1 MEIKIAHCADVHLGI
16 RPSKEDYL
24 SRVRVQEIKSS
35 FFKMVDIVRDSK
47 VDLFLIA
54 GDLFDDVGVDDREV
68 GEVKEA
74 FAGLKTRIVIS
85 PGNHDP
91 FTADSPYC
99 SVWPDNVYIFKKNTI
114 DCFEI
119 RELETRVWGSAFT
132 PLNNS
137 GAKIKIKDDDKLI
150 NILVTHGTCSYGSDD
165 LYNPIS
171 LVDIKASNMNYVALG
186 HIHKRTPISHA
197 GKTFYAYP
205 GCLEGT
211 GFKELGEKGF
221 YIGNISN
228 VTCKMDF
235 IKVSKRSYL
244 DLCIDITTLNSS
256 VEVYNHVLFK
266 IKDKHIGNYKNNIYK
281 IILIGMIPDSFS
293 LDTQY
298 IKNKLQEELFFVK
311 IENKTETYNPGN
323 SNSLKSIFIEKAKNY
338 IRNCE
343 DDESRKV
350 AQRALRAGIMSFS
363 RGAYHDE
370 D

>member
-1 MEIKIAHCADVHLGI
+1 MEIKIAHCADIHLGI
-16 RPSKEDYL
+16 RPDKENYL
-24 SRVRVQEIKSS
+24 SRMRAEEIKSS
-35 FFKMVDIVRDSK
+35 FLKMIDIVRDGK

-54 GDLFDDVGVDDREV
+54 GDLFDDVDINSREV
-68 GEVKEA
+68 SDVKEA
-74 FAGLKTRIVIS
+74 FAGLKTRIIIS

-91 FTADSPYC
+91 FTVNSPYC
-99 SVWPDNVYIFKKNTI
+99 SVWPDNVFIFKNNII

-119 RELETRVWGSAFT
+119 KELETRVWGSAFT

-137 GAKIKIKDDDKLI
+137 GARIKVKNDDKFI
-150 NILVTHGTCSYGSDD
+150 NILVTHGTCPSGNDD

-171 LVDIKASNMNYVALG
+171 LSDIKDSNINYVALG
-186 HIHKRTPISHA
+186 HIHKRTPVLRT

-205 GCLEGT
+205 GCLEGM

-228 VTCKMDF
+228 VTCKMNF

-256 VEVYNHVLFK
+256 VDICNHVFAK
-266 IKDKHIGNYKNNIYK
+266 IQKKYGENYKDNIYK
-281 IILIGMIPDSFS
+281 IILTGMIPDSFS
-293 LDTQY
+293 LDIQY
-298 IKNKLQEELFFVK
+298 IKNKLQEKVFFAR
-311 IENKTETYNPGN
+311 IENKTETYNPDN

-343 DDESRKV
+343 DDESRRT
-350 AQRALRAGIMSFS
+350 AQMALRLGIMSFS
-363 RGAYHDE
+363 GEVYHDE
-370 D
+370 N